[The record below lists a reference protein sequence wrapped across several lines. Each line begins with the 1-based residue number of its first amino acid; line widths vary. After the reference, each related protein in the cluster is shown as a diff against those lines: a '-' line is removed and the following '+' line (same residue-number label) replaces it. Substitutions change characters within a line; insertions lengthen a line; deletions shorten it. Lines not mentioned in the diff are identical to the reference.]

1 MSERRWP
8 VTLTDG
14 DVSLRP
20 LRQSDARRWREVL
33 WRVLLDSAQLM
44 PGAGPEDVPGP
55 HESFLLLPHQSLLL
69 ERMLFP

>member
-1 MSERRWP
+1 M
-8 VTLTDG
+8 DG
-14 DVSLRP
+14 RDLLWLLNPTANEVEFRLP
-20 LRQSDARRWREVL
+20 RRWREVL